1 MSTPRILF
9 ADKSL
14 VAVVKPHLMP
24 SQPDPSGDL
33 SALEWAREQT
43 GLPLLL
49 VNRLDRPVGGLLLLA
64 ANQSSAAGLSGQF
77 RERAV
82 KKGYRAI
89 VHGRPEADEARL
101 IHFLRRKARLN
112 KSVVTREKEPGSR
125 RAEVLYRVVTVRGTV
140 SLLELTPLTG
150 RHHQLRAQLS
160 AVGCPVLGD
169 VKYGAKRSLRG
180 RGIALFSS
188 GLELRHPA
196 SGQPLRLSCEPEGY
210 PWEIFTSPRVA
221 SE

>member
-1 MSTPRILF
+1 
-9 ADKSL
+9 
-14 VAVVKPHLMP
+14 MP

-43 GLPLLL
+43 SLPLLL

-64 ANQSSAAGLSGQF
+64 ANQPSAAALSGQF

-82 KKGYRAI
+82 KKAYRAI
-89 VHGRPEADEARL
+89 VHGRPEPDEGRL
-101 IHFLRRKARLN
+101 IHFVRRRARLN
-112 KSVVTREKEPGSR
+112 KSQVTGEKVAGAR
-125 RAEVLYRVVTVRGTV
+125 KAELLYRVVTVRGTV

-150 RHHQLRAQLS
+150 RHHQLRVQLS
-160 AVGCPVLGD
+160 AAGCPVLGD

-180 RGIALFSS
+180 RGIALFAAD
-188 GLELRHPA
+188 LELRHPV
-196 SGQPLRLSCEPEGY
+196 SGQPLRLHCEPDGY
-210 PWEIFTSPRVA
+210 PWEIFTTPRVA